1 MTPDHQT
8 DRVTGLRTLP
18 KGVWVLG
25 FVSLLTDI
33 SSEMVHSLLP
43 LFLVGVLG
51 SSATLVGVLEGLA
64 EGTALVVRVFSG
76 TLSDRWGRRKAPAV
90 LGYGLGALA
99 KPVFALATSASL
111 VFGARIMDRIG
122 KGIRGAPRDALV
134 ADLTPPPH
142 RGAAFGL
149 RQSLDTVGALLGPG
163 VAVLLM
169 WLWHDDIR
177 LVFRVAVIPAVLA
190 VLLLILGVRET
201 TAPVATQTA
210 TPARR
215 WRALPDLPPAYWWVV
230 GIGALF
236 MLARFSEA
244 FLVLRAEQ
252 SGLPVRYVPLAMVV
266 MNIVYAASAYPFGAL
281 SDRWSHRRLL
291 ALGLVMLLLA
301 DLALATAARGVP
313 VVFLGLALWGL
324 HLGITQGLLSV
335 MIARS
340 APAHLRGTGF
350 GVFGLVSGVAV
361 LLASMVAGVLWD
373 RFGAATTFLAGAAVA
388 VLTLVVLW
396 RAPIAV
402 FAQVGSAAGNSN

>member
-1 MTPDHQT
+1 MTPDERT
-8 DRVTGLRTLP
+8 DGTTGVRTLP

-51 SSATLVGVLEGLA
+51 SSASLVGVLEGLA

-99 KPVFALATSASL
+99 KPVFALATSVSL

-134 ADLTPPPH
+134 ADLTPPPQ

-163 VAVLLM
+163 LAVLLL

-190 VLLLILGVRET
+190 VLLLVLGVKESP
-201 TAPVATQTA
+201 APVAMQAA

-266 MNIVYAASAYPFGAL
+266 MNIVYASSAYPFGAL

-291 ALGLVMLLLA
+291 ALGLTVLLLA
-301 DLALATAARGVP
+301 DMALAVAARNVS
-313 VVFLGLALWGL
+313 VVALGLALWGM

-340 APAHLRGTGF
+340 APAHLRGTAF

-361 LLASMVAGVLWD
+361 LLASMAAGVLWD

-396 RAPIAV
+396 RAPASV
-402 FAQVGSAAGNSN
+402 FAPVGAAAGNSN